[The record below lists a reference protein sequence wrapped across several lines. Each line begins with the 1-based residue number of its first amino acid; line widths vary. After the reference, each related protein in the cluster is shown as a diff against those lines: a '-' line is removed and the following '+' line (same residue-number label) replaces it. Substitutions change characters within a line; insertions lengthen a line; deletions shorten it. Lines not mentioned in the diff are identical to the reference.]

1 MKVRSRFAYLL
12 PAGLLAA
19 GLSFGADQPTLGAAD
34 GAPPEGVSDE
44 IRAVIGADGVRA
56 TLASGVNLDFWL
68 RAEQPAGANSNPA
81 ASFPDLGVGTLVGV
95 VRIDGPW
102 SDYKGNPI
110 EPNVFTMR
118 YGIRPEDGNHMGVSV
133 HLDFVLL
140 VPVAEDMTV
149 DVEWGQDD
157 LNIMSFAATG
167 IGHPA
172 VMSLAPNWEGISEPA
187 IFQDDAG
194 GWALGYPWEGGLT
207 LGFVVEGQGEH

>member
-1 MKVRSRFAYLL
+1 MKIRPRFAYLL

-19 GLSFGADQPTLGAAD
+19 TLSFGSDQPTLGAAD

-44 IRAVIGADGVRA
+44 IRAVVAAEGVRT
-56 TLASGVNLDFWL
+56 TLGSGVNLDFWL
-68 RAEQPAGANSNPA
+68 RTEAPGGGGSNPGA
-81 ASFPDLGVGTLVGV
+81 TFPDLKVGTLVGV

-118 YGIRPEDGNHMGVSV
+118 YGNRPEDGNHMGVSV

-172 VMSLAPNWEGISEPA
+172 VMSLAPNWDGISKPA
-187 IFQDDAG
+187 VFQDDAG
-194 GWALGYPWEGGLT
+194 GWALGYPWDGGLT
-207 LGFVVEGQGEH
+207 LGFVVDGEGEH

>member
-1 MKVRSRFAYLL
+1 MTVRPRFACL
-12 PAGLLAA
+12 PAIGLLAA
-19 GLSFGADQPTLGAAD
+19 ALAFGNDQPTLGAAD

-44 IRAVIGADGVRA
+44 IRAVVGAEGVRA
-56 TLASGVNLDFWL
+56 TLGSGVNLDFWL
-68 RAEQPAGANSNPA
+68 RTEQPAGANTNPA
-81 ASFPDLGVGTLVGV
+81 ATFPDLSVGTLVGV

-118 YGIRPEDGNHMGVSV
+118 YGNRPEDGNHMGVSV

-140 VPVAEDMTV
+140 VPVAEDTTV

-187 IFQDDAG
+187 IFEDDAG
-194 GWALGYPWEGGLT
+194 GWALGYPWADGLT
-207 LGFVVEGQGEH
+207 VGFVVEGQGEH